1 MCWASMR
8 FGAGQRSMRNAT
20 ASASQ
25 GSPPR
30 IQAEADSGSMV
41 KDAMTLLG
49 ALSSQALTHG
59 L

>member
-1 MCWASMR
+1 
-8 FGAGQRSMRNAT
+8 MRNAT